1 MYENNA
7 IRHCIE
13 VLLPKNHATTG
24 ARQYKLSR
32 PWAMALNLLLG
43 WIAGDDLRVL
53 VGAGLPVGPY
63 AIQQI
68 RVDMNYL
75 GDIAQDAVYAVQDL
89 LDQYDAVQ
97 VRMNE
102 LNISSESRV
111 LKKADVLE
119 WEVSDIGTTYG
130 PERELG
136 RIRGLLSQYFS
147 FSPLFS
153 GMGTIG
159 TALIRS

>member
-1 MYENNA
+1 
-7 IRHCIE
+7 
-13 VLLPKNHATTG
+13 
-24 ARQYKLSR
+24 
-32 PWAMALNLLLG
+32 MALNLSLG
-43 WIAGDDLRVL
+43 WVAGDDLRTL
-53 VGAGLPVGPY
+53 VAAGLPISPY

-75 GDIAQDAVYAVQDL
+75 GDLSQDAVYAVQDL
-89 LDQYDAVQ
+89 LDQYDVVQ

-136 RIRGLLSQYFS
+136 RIRGLLGQYFS
-147 FSPLFS
+147 FSPLFVDT
-153 GMGTIG
+153 GIMG